1 LKETLKGISLAVVAS
16 ALAVALV
23 LMALAAC
30 GYPPLAV
37 AREWMIGPLSTSYD
51 IAACLKYACPLL
63 LTGLAAGVA
72 FRCGVLN
79 IGAEGQALMGAAAAT
94 AVATKWMPHVT
105 PWIVITLALAAGIA
119 AGAAWAFIAALL
131 DRLRGVPVV
140 LSTILLNFI
149 ALYLLRALLLG
160 PLQAAGTTG
169 PQSEHIAAAI
179 QLPILLSHTGL
190 HAGVLLAFVL
200 ALIAWLVQS
209 RTTFG
214 FELLVT
220 GMNPTAALLSG
231 IPVARRQGGVMLISG
246 GFAGLAGAI
255 QLLGVTHA
263 LDDKFTGYG
272 YAGIAVAMLGRLHP
286 IGIAAAALFFG
297 ILDRGA
303 DAVESNPDL
312 LIKHDVADIV
322 KGVVVLAMLVGTAY
336 LMRKRTTAKQ
346 AG

>member
-1 LKETLKGISLAVVAS
+1 MMRGILLAVLAS
-16 ALAVALV
+16 ALAIGLV
-23 LMALAAC
+23 LVGLAVC

-37 AREWMIGPLSTSYD
+37 AHEWMVGPLSTTYD

-94 AVATKWMPHVT
+94 AVATKWMPQAE
-105 PWIVITLALAAGIA
+105 PWIVIPLSLAAGIV
-119 AGAAWAFIAALL
+119 AGAIWALIASLL

-160 PLQAAGTTG
+160 PLQAAGTSG
-169 PQSEHIAAAI
+169 PQSEHIKTSF
-179 QLPILLSHTGL
+179 QLPILLAHTGL
-190 HAGVLLAFVL
+190 HAGILLALVL
-200 ALIAWLVQS
+200 ALGAWLVQS
-209 RTTFG
+209 RTAFG

-231 IPVARRQGGVMLISG
+231 IPVPRRQSSVMLISG
-246 GFAGLAGAI
+246 GFAGLAGAV

-336 LMRKRTTAKQ
+336 LIRKRSTAKQ
-346 AG
+346 TG